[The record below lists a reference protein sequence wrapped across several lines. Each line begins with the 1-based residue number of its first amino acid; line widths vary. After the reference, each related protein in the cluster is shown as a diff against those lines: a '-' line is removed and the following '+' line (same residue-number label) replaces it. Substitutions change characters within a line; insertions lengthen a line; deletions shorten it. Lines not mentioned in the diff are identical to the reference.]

1 MMPDKLVD
9 KSVSQLLEAF
19 ASSAP
24 TPGGGSA
31 SALAGAVG
39 ASLLVM
45 VASLP
50 KTRHGSDEDRA
61 ALSDAKAALSPA
73 ARELVGLVDRDADAY
88 DGVVAAYRLPKS
100 SDAEKAARRQAIQR
114 GMRAAIDTPLA
125 MLRAIHTAARSA
137 VAVARA
143 GNPSAASDVI
153 VAAAL
158 LDAAAS
164 GAYANVTINLGGLE
178 DPEQESGLA
187 REARTLR
194 EAVGAEAATAR
205 AACAGD

>member
-1 MMPDKLVD
+1 MPDKLVD

-19 ASSAP
+19 ASSSP

-39 ASLLVM
+39 SSLLLM

-50 KTRHGSDEDRA
+50 KTRTGSLEDRS
-61 ALSDAKAALSPA
+61 ALSDAREALSPA
-73 ARELVGLVDRDADAY
+73 ARELAGLVDRDAAAY
-88 DGVVAAYRLPKS
+88 DGVVAAYRLPKGT
-100 SDAEKAARRQAIQR
+100 DTEKAARRAAIQR
-114 GMRAAIDTPLA
+114 GMRGAIETPLA
-125 MLRAIHTAARSA
+125 MLRAIHTAARAA
-137 VAVARA
+137 VAVARH
-143 GNPSAASDVI
+143 GNPSASSDVI

-178 DPEQESGLA
+178 DGGQEAGLA
-187 REARTLR
+187 REAKTLR
-194 EAVGAEAATAR
+194 DAIGAEAAAAR
-205 AACAGD
+205 AACASD

>member
-1 MMPDKLVD
+1 MDKLVD

-39 ASLLVM
+39 ASLLMM

-50 KTRHGSDEDRA
+50 KTRHGSDEDRT
-61 ALSDAKAALSPA
+61 ALSDAKEALAPA
-73 ARELVGLVDRDADAY
+73 TWELAGLVDRDAEAY
-88 DGVVAAYRLPKS
+88 DVVVAAYRLPKS

-114 GMRAAIDTPLA
+114 GMRGAIDTPLA
-125 MLRAIHTAARSA
+125 MLRAIHTAVRAA
-137 VAVARA
+137 VTVARH
-143 GNPSAASDVI
+143 GNQAAASDVI

-164 GAYANVTINLGGLE
+164 GAYANVAINLGGLE
-178 DPEQESGLA
+178 DPDQESGLA

-194 EAVGAEAATAR
+194 EAIGAEAATAR
-205 AACAGD
+205 GACAAD

>member
-1 MMPDKLVD
+1 MPHKLVD

-39 ASLLVM
+39 ASLLLM
-45 VASLP
+45 VSALP
-50 KTRHGSDEDRA
+50 KTRHGSPEDRS
-61 ALSDAKAALSPA
+61 ALSDARQALSPA
-73 ARELVGLVDRDADAY
+73 AQELAGLVDRDAEAY
-88 DGVVAAYRLPKS
+88 DRVVAAYRLPKGT
-100 SDAEKAARRQAIQR
+100 DAEKAARREAIQR
-114 GMRAAIDTPLA
+114 GMRGAIDTPLA
-125 MLRAIHTAARSA
+125 MLRAIHTAARAA
-137 VAVARA
+137 VAVARH

-164 GAYANVTINLGGLE
+164 GAHANVTINLGGVE
-178 DPEQESGLA
+178 ESGDEAGLA

-194 EAVGAEAATAR
+194 EAIGAEAATTR
-205 AACAGD
+205 AACATD

>member
-1 MMPDKLVD
+1 MPDKLVD
-9 KSVSQLLEAF
+9 KSVTQLIDAF
-19 ASSAP
+19 ASPAP

-31 SALAGAVG
+31 SALAGAVS
-39 ASLLVM
+39 ASLLMM

-61 ALSDAKAALSPA
+61 ALSDAQAALAPA
-73 ARELVGLVDRDADAY
+73 ARELAGLVDRDADAY

-137 VAVARA
+137 VAVARH

-178 DPEQESGLA
+178 DAEQESGLA

-205 AACAGD
+205 AAFAAD

>member
-1 MMPDKLVD
+1 MPDTLVD
-9 KSVSQLLEAF
+9 KTVSQLLEAF

-39 ASLLVM
+39 ASLLLM

-50 KTRHGSDEDRA
+50 KTRNGSVEDRS
-61 ALSDAKAALSPA
+61 ALTDAREALSPA
-73 ARELVGLVDRDADAY
+73 ARELAVLIDRDAEAY
-88 DGVVAAYRLPKS
+88 DRVVAAYRLPKGT
-100 SDAEKAARRQAIQR
+100 DPEKAARREAIQR
-114 GMRAAIDTPLA
+114 EMRGAIDTPLA
-125 MLRAIHTAARSA
+125 MLRAVHTAARAA
-137 VAVARA
+137 VAVARH
-143 GNPSAASDVI
+143 GNRSAASDVI

-164 GAYANVTINLGGLE
+164 GAYANVAINLGGLKE
-178 DPEQESGLA
+178 EGPESGLA

-194 EAVGAEAATAR
+194 EAIGAEAVAAR
-205 AACAGD
+205 AACAAD